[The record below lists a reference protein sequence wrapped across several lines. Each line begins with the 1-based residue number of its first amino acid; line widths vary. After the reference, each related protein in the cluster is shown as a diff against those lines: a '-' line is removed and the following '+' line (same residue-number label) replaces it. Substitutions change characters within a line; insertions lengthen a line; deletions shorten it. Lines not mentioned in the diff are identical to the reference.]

1 MPVAI
6 VTGGS
11 RGLGEALVAGLLE
24 RGWSVVTDARDAD
37 VLAATADHL
46 RAPSV
51 GFHVDATRG
60 GAPVGVRVTVPGDVT
75 DAEHRRELVVGATA
89 LGPLGLVV
97 NNAGGLGPS
106 PLPNLAGYPLDALSE
121 LFEVN
126 VAAPLALIQEA
137 LPALRAAG
145 GVIVNITSDAGVEG
159 YPGWGGYGATKAALD
174 QVSRVLAAEEPEVA
188 VYAIDPGDLRTQMHQ
203 DAFPGEDISDRP
215 PPEESVPG
223 LLALI
228 EGDLPS
234 GTYRARELAGVRA

>member
-24 RGWSVVTDARDAD
+24 RGWSVVTDARDPAA
-37 VLAATADHL
+37 LAATADQL
-46 RAPSV
+46 RATAS
-51 GFHVDATRG
+51 G
-60 GAPVGVRVTVPGDVT
+60 GLLVAVPGDVT
-75 DAEHRRELVVGATA
+75 DAEHRRELVTAATG

-106 PLPNLAGYPLDALSE
+106 PLPNLAGYSLDALSE

-137 LPALRAAG
+137 LPALRAAR
-145 GVIVNITSDAGVEG
+145 GVIVNITSDAGVEA

-215 PPEESVPG
+215 LPATSVPG
-223 LLALI
+223 VLAI
-228 EGDLPS
+228 VEERPPS
-234 GTYRARELAGVRA
+234 GRYQAREQVSP

>member
-11 RGLGEALVAGLLE
+11 RGLGEALAAGLLD
-24 RGWSVVTDARDAD
+24 RGWSVVTDARDAGA
-37 VLAATADHL
+37 LAATADRL
-46 RAPSV
+46 RA
-51 GFHVDATRG
+51 A
-60 GAPVGVRVTVPGDVT
+60 GVLVALPGDVT
-75 DAEHRRELVVGATA
+75 DAGHRRELVAAATA

-106 PLPNLAGYPLDALSE
+106 PLPNLADYPLEPLSE
-121 LFEVN
+121 LFDAN
-126 VAAPLALIQEA
+126 VTAPLALIQEA

-174 QVSRVLAAEEPEVA
+174 QLTRVLAAEEPDVA
-188 VYAIDPGDLRTQMHQ
+188 VYAIDPGDLRTRMHQ

-215 PPEESVPG
+215 LPETSVPG
-223 LLALI
+223 ILAI
-228 EGDLPS
+228 VDQRPAS
-234 GTYRARELAGVRA
+234 GRYQAREQVST

>member
-37 VLAATADHL
+37 ALAATTDHL
-46 RAPSV
+46 RAASAGLHV
-51 GFHVDATRG
+51 GSTPG
-60 GAPVGVRVTVPGDVT
+60 GAPAGALMAVSGDVT
-75 DAEHRRELVVGATA
+75 DGDHRRELVTAATA

-97 NNAGGLGPS
+97 NNASGLGPS
-106 PLPNLAGYPLDALSE
+106 PLPSLAGYPLAALSE

-137 LPALRAAG
+137 LPALRAAR

-215 PPEESVPG
+215 LPATSVPG
-223 LLALI
+223 ILAI
-228 EGDLPS
+228 VEQRPPS
-234 GTYRARELAGVRA
+234 GRYQAREQVST

>member
-1 MPVAI
+1 
-6 VTGGS
+6 
-11 RGLGEALVAGLLE
+11 
-24 RGWSVVTDARDAD
+24 
-37 VLAATADHL
+37 VL
-46 RAPSV
+46 
-51 GFHVDATRG
+51 
-60 GAPVGVRVTVPGDVT
+60 VTVPGDVT
-75 DAEHRRELVVGATA
+75 DAEHRRELLAGATA

-174 QVSRVLAAEEPEVA
+174 QISRVLAAEEPEVA

-215 PPEESVPG
+215 LPATSVPG
-223 LLALI
+223 ILANV
-228 EGDLPS
+228 EQRPPS
-234 GTYRARELAGVRA
+234 GRYQAREQVST

>member
-24 RGWSVVTDARDAD
+24 RGWSVVTDARDAG
-37 VLAATADHL
+37 VLAATADHI
-46 RAPSV
+46 RATSA
-51 GFHVDATRG
+51 GSRVDATRG
-60 GAPVGVRVTVPGDVT
+60 GAPAGVLVTVPGDVA
-75 DAEHRRELVVGATA
+75 DAAHRRDLVATATA
-89 LGPLGLVV
+89 LGPLGLIV

-106 PLPNLAGYPLDALSE
+106 PLPNLAGYPLDSLSA

-126 VAAPLALIQEA
+126 VTAPLALIQEG
-137 LPALRAAG
+137 LPALRAAR

-215 PPEESVPG
+215 LPATSVPG
-223 LLALI
+223 ILAI
-228 EGDLPS
+228 VEQRPPS
-234 GTYRARELAGVRA
+234 GRYRAREQVST